1 MPDRHR
7 FTPSC
12 LEHAMHSSTA
22 EPMPITVVQGNIRS
36 ISTARASGP
45 VLDLLTERTRN
56 TWIAGNFDR
65 IAQYTAPGA
74 QQFIER
80 LGIRAGER
88 VLDVACGSGNLA
100 VPAARAGAVVTGVD
114 IAPNLVA
121 IARKRAIAEGL
132 EIRFEEGDA
141 EGLPYPSGSF
151 DTVVTMFGA
160 MFAPR
165 PERAAAELIRVT
177 RPGGRIAMANWTSD
191 GYISRMFRTTAAFL
205 PPHTDAP
212 SPLLWGDPHQI
223 AVRLGGR
230 VRVLSIIPRTI
241 TFDYPYSPAGVVELF
256 QAFYGPTVR
265 AFEALEPEARAVL
278 RRELERLWRE
288 ANLATDGGTR
298 IEAEYM
304 EVVAIVE

>member
-1 MPDRHR
+1 MR
-7 FTPSC
+7 
-12 LEHAMHSSTA
+12 SSTA
-22 EPMPITVVQGNIRS
+22 EHLPVTVVQGNIRPM
-36 ISTARASGP
+36 STARASGP
-45 VLDLLTERTRN
+45 ALDPLTERTRN

-74 QQFIER
+74 QQFIDR
-80 LGIRAGER
+80 LAIRAGER

-121 IARKRAIAEGL
+121 IARQRAIAEGL
-132 EIRFEEGDA
+132 EIMFEEGDA

-177 RPGGRIAMANWTSD
+177 RPGGRIAMANWTPD

-205 PPHTDAP
+205 SPPTDAP
-212 SPLLWGDPHQI
+212 SPLLWGDRQRI
-223 AVRLGGR
+223 AERLGDR
-230 VRVLSIIPRTI
+230 VRVLTMIPRTL

-265 AFEALEPEARAVL
+265 AFEALGPEERAAL

-304 EVVAIVE
+304 EVLAIVE